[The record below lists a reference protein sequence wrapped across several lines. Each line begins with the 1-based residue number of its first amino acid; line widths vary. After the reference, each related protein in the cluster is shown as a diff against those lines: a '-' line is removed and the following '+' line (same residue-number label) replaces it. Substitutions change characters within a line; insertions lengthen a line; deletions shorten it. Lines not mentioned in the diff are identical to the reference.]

1 MKRLTFS
8 LAALLATTA
17 PALAQHYD
25 VLIRGG
31 TLYDGTGGPAR
42 TADVA
47 ITGDRIAA
55 VGPIPES
62 ATATTLIDATGRI
75 VAPGFIDPH
84 SHAAPNIQTKE
95 LAAALPMLHQGITT
109 LAINPDGGGPAELG
123 RQITDLNTNIP
134 GVNVIPLIGHNAV
147 RRAVMGDVAR
157 LATADEQAKME
168 GLVIAAMAAG
178 AYGLSGGPFYIP
190 GKYSNTAEIV
200 GLAKAAARFPGAFY
214 ISHVR
219 DEGNYDIGVVAAVDE
234 VITVAR
240 EAKIPGVVTHI
251 KVLGPQVWGKSA
263 DVIATIEKAR
273 AEGLEIWADQYPYSA
288 SGSSLMTSLVPG
300 WAQEG
305 GAAALAK
312 RLQDPAMR
320 AKIRAGMVPNL
331 ERRAGPHALMI
342 RSFAPDPSLEGKR
355 LDEVG
360 RIKGMDPLDAAI
372 DMLIAGGA
380 PTISFNMSDAD
391 VEAFM
396 RQPWTM
402 TSTDGGLPHFG
413 KTSEH
418 PRAYGAFPRKLRNYV
433 LDKPVISMAQ
443 AIHAA
448 TGLPAKIL
456 GVPDRGLLRE
466 GAFADVIVLD
476 PDSIR
481 DLATYERPHAYS
493 VGIDYV
499 FVNGK
504 AALAEGKPVTERHGR
519 VLLRPR

>member
-1 MKRLTFS
+1 MKRLTLS
-8 LAALLATTA
+8 LAVLLATTA

-31 TLYDGTGGPAR
+31 TLYDGTGAPAR

-47 ITGDRIAA
+47 IAGDRIAA
-55 VGPIPES
+55 VGSIPDG
-62 ATATTLIDATGRI
+62 ATATTLVDAAGRI

-123 RQITDLNTNIP
+123 PQIADLNTNIP

-157 LATADEQAKME
+157 LANADEQAKME
-168 GLVIAAMAAG
+168 ELVTAAMAAG
-178 AYGLSGGPFYIP
+178 AYGMSDGPFYIP

-214 ISHVR
+214 ISHIR

-263 DVIATIEKAR
+263 DVIARIDQAR

-288 SGSSLMTSLVPG
+288 SGSSLMASLVPG

-320 AKIRAGMVPNL
+320 AKIRAEMVPNL

-342 RSFAPDPSLEGKR
+342 RSFAPDPTLEGKR

-372 DMLIAGGA
+372 EMLIAGGA
-380 PTISFNMSDAD
+380 PTVSFNMSEAD

-433 LDKPVISMAQ
+433 LDKPVIPMAQ

-466 GAFADVIVLD
+466 GAFADVIVFD
-476 PDSIR
+476 PDTIR

-493 VGIDYV
+493 VGVDYV

-504 AALAEGKPVTERHGR
+504 AALAKGKPTADRHGR

>member
-1 MKRLTFS
+1 MKRLT
-8 LAALLATTA
+8 LAIGALLATTA

-31 TLYDGTGGPAR
+31 TLYDGSGGPAR

-55 VGPIPES
+55 VGSIPDS
-62 ATATTLIDATGRI
+62 ATATTLIDAAGRI

-123 RQITDLNTNIP
+123 QQIADLKTHIP

-168 GLVIAAMAAG
+168 GLVTAAMAAG

-200 GLAKAAARFPGAFY
+200 ELAKAAARFPGAFY

-273 AEGLEIWADQYPYSA
+273 AEGLEIWADQYPYTA
-288 SGSSLMTSLVPG
+288 SG
-300 WAQEG
+300 
-305 GAAALAK
+305 
-312 RLQDPAMR
+312 R
-320 AKIRAGMVPNL
+320 A
-331 ERRAGPHALMI
+331 
-342 RSFAPDPSLEGKR
+342 
-355 LDEVG
+355 
-360 RIKGMDPLDAAI
+360 
-372 DMLIAGGA
+372 
-380 PTISFNMSDAD
+380 
-391 VEAFM
+391 
-396 RQPWTM
+396 
-402 TSTDGGLPHFG
+402 
-413 KTSEH
+413 
-418 PRAYGAFPRKLRNYV
+418 
-433 LDKPVISMAQ
+433 
-443 AIHAA
+443 
-448 TGLPAKIL
+448 
-456 GVPDRGLLRE
+456 
-466 GAFADVIVLD
+466 
-476 PDSIR
+476 
-481 DLATYERPHAYS
+481 
-493 VGIDYV
+493 
-499 FVNGK
+499 
-504 AALAEGKPVTERHGR
+504 
-519 VLLRPR
+519 